1 MKKKD
6 QKIMKKM
13 QQGVGLVEVLV
24 ALLVFSVG
32 MLGVASLQVISR
44 KSSFE
49 AQQRQEAVLLAS
61 EMVALIKSRST
72 GHSFAEIKTAYTAG
86 DPAIITV
93 LSEPGTACDVHPYG
107 CTLTQKAAWDQ
118 HLWSK
123 SIVAAAVSGSGQ
135 GLVGAKGCV
144 LFGTAANSADPVV
157 RVIVAWKSM
166 TEMGSATGV
175 GCNITGA
182 GNKQRHVMIRTYI

>member
-1 MKKKD
+1 MKKED
-6 QKIMKKM
+6 QKIIGRM

-61 EMVALIKSRST
+61 EMVALIKSRSNGQT
-72 GHSFAEIKTAYTAG
+72 FTEIKAAYSANDWEITSKL
-86 DPAIITV
+86 DPP
-93 LSEPGTACDVHPYG
+93 SKACDSPPYG
-107 CTLTQKAAWDQ
+107 CTLTEKAEWDQ

-123 SIVAAAVSGSGQ
+123 SIVAAAVSESAQ

-144 LFGTAANSADPVV
+144 LFGTVADPTDLVV
-157 RVIVAWKSM
+157 RVVVAWKSM
-166 TEMGSATGV
+166 TGMGSATGV
-175 GCNITGA
+175 GCNITDA